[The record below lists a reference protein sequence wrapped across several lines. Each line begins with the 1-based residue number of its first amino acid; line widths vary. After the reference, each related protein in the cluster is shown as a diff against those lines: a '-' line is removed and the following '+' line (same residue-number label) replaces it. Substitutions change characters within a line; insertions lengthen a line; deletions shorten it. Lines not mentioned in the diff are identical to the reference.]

1 MLDKYKEDMLLVK
14 KSVKKIIKNDND
26 KINSII
32 SNFFKQGGK
41 GVRPLLTLVCS
52 KLGKFSNK
60 EDVINIA
67 VIVEIIHTTTL
78 IHDDIIDKATERRG
92 NITLNNLYDNKT
104 ALFIGDFL
112 FSRVLKEVSKIQD
125 ERIHYYLSKTLKNLC
140 LGEII
145 QHNDLFNIKT
155 RRIDYLKK
163 IRNKTAILIAFA
175 CVSGAIISK
184 ANSKDIEASYKF
196 GYYLGMSYQ
205 IIDDYLD
212 FVGNEKH
219 LGKDVGQDLINGN
232 ITLPVILKIKKN
244 YAEFENLEQKN
255 LLEKK
260 QLIEKIKDD
269 KEVLAEVKLIS
280 NKYLKK
286 AQESIK
292 NIDEKVKDDLLLI
305 TNKLYNRK
313 N

>member
-67 VIVEIIHTTTL
+67 AIVEIIHTTTL

-92 NITLNNLYDNKT
+92 NITLNNLYDDKT

-232 ITLPVILKIKKN
+232 ITLPVILKIRKN
-244 YAEFENLEQKN
+244 YQEFENLEQKN
-255 LLEKK
+255 ILEKK
-260 QLIEKIKDD
+260 ELVEKVKND
-269 KEVLAEVKLIS
+269 KEALNEVKLIS
-280 NKYLKK
+280 NKYLNK
-286 AQESIK
+286 AKESIK

-305 TNKLYNRK
+305 LNKLHNRK